1 MANLTQ
7 AGLCSVL
14 QSAPRRHAL
23 VLEAALFVP
32 DRQVQQNRR
41 KPPFVTVACSA
52 KHADSSHFVGT
63 RPVAS
68 CSDYVE
74 GTLAR
79 GNTKTTNMER
89 EARIRNY
96 FKMENREYFPSSY
109 DTAWVAM
116 VPLPGANPEAPCFP
130 QTVEWIVQNQHENGS
145 WCADEFGLSINKEIL
160 MSTLA
165 CVIAL
170 KKWNVGSEHIKRGL
184 QFVAKNFSVILD
196 EQVDGASVG
205 FNLTVPAL
213 FSLANSMDLG
223 CPATEITIDWI
234 LLGEL
239 EQKRLAGE
247 QCWTKDAYLSYI
259 AQGLVS
265 PLDWNAVVKLQ
276 RKNGSLFNS
285 PATTAAAL
293 VHHYDDKALNY
304 LHCVVNIF
312 GSAVPALYPPNIY
325 SKLSMVDILEKVGI
339 SRHFRSEINSI
350 LDKAYMLWSQ
360 RDEEVMLDLAT
371 CAMAF
376 RLLRMNG
383 YDVSSEEL
391 SHVAEASAF
400 SSSVEGY
407 MDDTETIL
415 EMYKASEVCLSGN
428 EPILEKV
435 GSWTGSLLNEMLS
448 SESMQRRRLFREVER
463 ALKFP
468 FYATVDPLEHKKN
481 IENFDVRASQILKA
495 KNLPC
500 HVCQDI
506 LALAIEDFSH
516 SQSVYQAELQQLKS
530 WEKENKLD
538 QPQFIRK
545 ILTNSYL
552 AAVATINEHELTDAR
567 IACAKSIAL
576 TLAAD
581 DLFDVEGSKEEL
593 ENLIYL
599 VKKWDRHHEVEFY
612 SEHVKI
618 LFSAIYSTVN
628 QLGAK
633 ASLVQNRD
641 VTKYVVESW
650 IYYLSSLSAEA
661 EWRRNKYVPTMEEYL
676 TNAVVGYGLG
686 PITLMLLYFLG
697 RCPWED
703 IIEGPEYSELLRLS
717 SLCGRLMNDSQ
728 TFERECKDGKL
739 NSVSLLVLESGV
751 LFPHQAGRSH
761 GGFTRQVMYSTVKAM
776 NIHRLRKCWQH

>member
-1 MANLTQ
+1 MVS
-7 AGLCSVL
+7 CSNQLSCPIVL
-14 QSAPRRHAL
+14 MGYCNIHRIY
-23 VLEAALFVP
+23 
-32 DRQVQQNRR
+32 RR
-41 KPPFVTVACSA
+41 KAILSVVLAATSA
-52 KHADSSHFVGT
+52 GHRH
-63 RPVAS
+63 
-68 CSDYVE
+68 C
-74 GTLAR
+74 
-79 GNTKTTNMER
+79 
-89 EARIRNY
+89 
-96 FKMENREYFPSSY
+96 
-109 DTAWVAM
+109 
-116 VPLPGANPEAPCFP
+116 
-130 QTVEWIVQNQHENGS
+130 H
-145 WCADEFGLSINKEIL
+145 
-160 MSTLA
+160 
-165 CVIAL
+165 
-170 KKWNVGSEHIKRGL
+170 HH
-184 QFVAKNFSVILD
+184 
-196 EQVDGASVG
+196 
-205 FNLTVPAL
+205 
-213 FSLANSMDLG
+213 
-223 CPATEITIDWI
+223 
-234 LLGEL
+234 LLGARRGKARAVAV
-239 EQKRLAGE
+239 QATGTMRFFA
-247 QCWTKDAYLSYI
+247 WDAL
-259 AQGLVS
+259 
-265 PLDWNAVVKLQ
+265 

-435 GSWTGSLLNEMLS
+435 GSWT
-448 SESMQRRRLFREVER
+448 
-463 ALKFP
+463 
-468 FYATVDPLEHKKN
+468 DPLEHKKN

-495 KNLPC
+495 KNLVKRRTRKP
-500 HVCQDI
+500 HI
-506 LALAIEDFSH
+506 FSEEV
-516 SQSVYQAELQQLKS
+516 QYFNFIPFPAFRTVI
-530 WEKENKLD
+530 NG
-538 QPQFIRK
+538 QFY
-545 ILTNSYL
+545 T
-552 AAVATINEHELTDAR
+552 
-567 IACAKSIAL
+567 
-576 TLAAD
+576 
-581 DLFDVEGSKEEL
+581 
-593 ENLIYL
+593 
-599 VKKWDRHHEVEFY
+599 
-612 SEHVKI
+612 
-618 LFSAIYSTVN
+618 
-628 QLGAK
+628 
-633 ASLVQNRD
+633 
-641 VTKYVVESW
+641 W

-739 NSVSLLVLESGV
+739 NSVSLLVLESGGTMSIEAAKEAIWECIASYRRDLLR
-751 LFPHQAGRSH
+751 LFLGEGSPVPTPGREIPWRFYKTSH
-761 GGFTRQVMYSTVKAM
+761 VFYCQGDEYSSAKEMLAALSAAISEPLKVED
-776 NIHRLRKCWQH
+776 ISPCLH